1 MNKWK
6 YETVTVQQEVL
17 IVLDVVMESIL
28 DDLFPVF
35 NNLEILYS
43 TMGGDGGDKH
53 PWTLQSQKYGKGL
66 EESLSLQ
73 EIAIE

>member
-43 TMGGDGGDKH
+43 TMGGDKC

-66 EESLSLQ
+66 EESLRLQ
-73 EIAIE
+73 EIAVE